1 MEHFVL
7 MISLDLTK
15 SSEVRIVGDRSNI
28 DMREHE
34 IKTNKNSTF
43 ELFGAV

>member
-1 MEHFVL
+1 

-15 SSEVRIVGDRSNI
+15 SSEVRIVGDLSNI